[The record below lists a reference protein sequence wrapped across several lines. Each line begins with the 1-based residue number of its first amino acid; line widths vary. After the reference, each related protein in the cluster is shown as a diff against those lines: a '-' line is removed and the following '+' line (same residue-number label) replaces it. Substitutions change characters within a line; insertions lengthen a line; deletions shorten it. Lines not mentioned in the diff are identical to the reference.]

1 VMASLVMWLGVSRE
15 DLIKPEKRSSGAEKI
30 LP

>member
-1 VMASLVMWLGVSRE
+1 VMWLGVSRE
-15 DLIKPEKRSSGAEKI
+15 DLIKPEKSKDPLDEQKI